1 MLALVEET
9 TRQVLDMTDRVQLN
23 LRLDGRRELLDTIKQ
38 AAAASGLSVNAWV
51 VKTLE
56 AAASSPATALTAQ
69 AQEKTTAPT
78 IPDIEPVLD
87 MLLDRKLDILL
98 ATRFAAIEERLGK
111 LRA

>member
-1 MLALVEET
+1 
-9 TRQVLDMTDRVQLN
+9 MTDRVQLN
-23 LRLDGRRELLDTIKQ
+23 LRLDGRRELLDTIKG

-56 AAASSPATALTAQ
+56 AAANSPATAPTAQ
-69 AQEKTTAPT
+69 TKEKTTAPT

-87 MLLDRKLDILL
+87 TLLDRKLDILL
-98 ATRFAAIEERLGK
+98 AERFAAIEERLGK

>member
-1 MLALVEET
+1 MA
-9 TRQVLDMTDRVQLN
+9 DRVQLN

-38 AAAASGLSVNAWV
+38 AAAAEGLSVNAWV

-56 AAASSPATALTAQ
+56 AAASSPTTAPTAQ
-69 AQEKTTAPT
+69 TQEKTTAPT

-87 MLLDRKLDILL
+87 TLLDSKLDILL
-98 ATRFAAIEERLGK
+98 AARFAAIEERLGK

>member
-1 MLALVEET
+1 
-9 TRQVLDMTDRVQLN
+9 MTERVQLN
-23 LRLDGRRELLDTIKQ
+23 LRLDGRRKLLDTIKE
-38 AAAASGLSVNAWV
+38 AAAAEGLSVNAWV

-56 AAASSPATALTAQ
+56 AAANFPATAPTTQ

-87 MLLDRKLDILL
+87 KLLDSKLDILL
-98 ATRFAAIEERLGK
+98 AARFAAIEERLGK